1 MKLLLF
7 IFESVKLKKLKFW
20 SKSMQWLKTCLSLFL
35 SFAILFV
42 GSAAVASSVHKRCLM
57 PSEQMQPIPMEA
69 SQNQDTMHTDCMKVE
84 TKAKKSLHDPSCMS
98 EQECI
103 MSFAKIAYTPSPQ
116 DFLYAKVFLPIERSA
131 FYSLD
136 QNLPAPFPSVL
147 WKPPRSI

>member
-1 MKLLLF
+1 
-7 IFESVKLKKLKFW
+7 
-20 SKSMQWLKTCLSLFL
+20 MQWLKTCLSLFL
-35 SFAILFV
+35 SFAILLV
-42 GSAAVASSVHKRCLM
+42 GSAAAASSVHKRCLM

-69 SQNQDTMHTDCMKVE
+69 SQNQDTMHTDCMKIE

-103 MSFAKIAYTPSPQ
+103 MSFAKIAYTPSTQ
-116 DFLYAKVFLPIERSA
+116 EFLYAKVFPPIERSA

-147 WKPPRSI
+147 WKPPRSN